1 MSVNPNLK
9 YASSH
14 EWIKVEA
21 DGSITVGISD
31 HAQEALGDIVFVE
44 LPDAGREVN
53 KEAAIAVVES
63 VKAPSD
69 IYAPVSGK
77 IIAKNDDILDTPE
90 NINSAPYDNWLF
102 KIQPSDAAE
111 IDALLTAEAYATD
124 IGE

>member
-63 VKAPSD
+63 VKAASD

-111 IDALLTAEAYATD
+111 IDALLTAEAYAAD

>member
-44 LPDAGREVN
+44 LPDAGREVS
-53 KEAAIAVVES
+53 KEEAIAVVES
-63 VKAPSD
+63 VKAASD

-77 IIAKNDDILDTPE
+77 IIAKNDGILDTPE

-111 IDALLTAEAYATD
+111 LDALLTAEAYAAD

>member
-44 LPDAGREVN
+44 LPDAGREVS
-53 KEAAIAVVES
+53 KEEAIAVVES
-63 VKAPSD
+63 VKAASD

-77 IIAKNDDILDTPE
+77 IIAKNDGILDTPE
-90 NINSAPYDNWLF
+90 SINSAPYDNWLF

-111 IDALLTAEAYATD
+111 IDTLLTAEAYAAD